1 MTLIEIETKMSN
13 TVSERDATIRN
24 HENFLDRTDK
34 FIKELQRQ
42 REIIMNGLNQ
52 NYISTAEE
60 ILYVG
65 GLRNNYYDS
74 TVVRDAI
81 NDIVNNCVKIK
92 NEYFGSK
99 NYSGWT
105 YQREDHKYGYGP
117 KHGHIVFEI
126 GLRNPKQELTEEEKE
141 CCLYYLN
148 AIKNEDSR
156 KAIIGS

>member
-92 NEYFGSK
+92 KRIFWFKKLFRMDLSARRPQVWLWTK
-99 NYSGWT
+99 TWT
-105 YQREDHKYGYGP
+105 YC
-117 KHGHIVFEI
+117 I
-126 GLRNPKQELTEEEKE
+126 
-141 CCLYYLN
+141 
-148 AIKNEDSR
+148 
-156 KAIIGS
+156 